1 MKLKGSLFTML
12 AGPDRQSPGT
22 GAYRIRLNPDHTIYK
37 AHFPE
42 LPITPGVILVRI
54 GVELLGDLLGRK
66 VRLVGAPNIKFTA
79 PVYPEEGKVLDYE
92 ITLKEDSQATVVVKD
107 EQTVYSKQSL
117 RYE

>member
-1 MKLKGSLFTML
+1 MKLKGSLFIVI
-12 AGPDRQSPGT
+12 AGPERQSPVQ
-22 GAYRIRLNPDHTIYK
+22 AVYRIRLNPDHTIYK

-66 VRLVGAPNIKFTA
+66 VRLVGAPNVKFTA
-79 PVYPEEGKVLDYE
+79 PVYPEDGKVLDYE
-92 ITLKEDSQATVVVKD
+92 ITLKEDSLATIIVKD
-107 EQTVYSKQSL
+107 GEIVYSKQTL